1 MTYKEWRETYLRSNK
16 IKIKIKMQEYYKEN
30 EEKIREYARQRYY
43 INISDYQKELYWN
56 KIQGWLIKPMYINED
71 RLFTKWDL
79 EHIEEMKLIN

>member
-16 IKIKIKMQEYYKEN
+16 VKIKIKMQEYYKEN

-71 RLFTKWDL
+71 RLFNKKDL
-79 EHIEEMKLIN
+79 EHINKTND